1 VPDLTL
7 DQTVLTPVLST
18 LVGRGGPA
26 APPPPPPAPPSISLC
41 GSDEVIG
48 AYVQAFR
55 MVAAQDA
62 TCWAG
67 WAELGGRAVDVLAEL
82 GRVDASLAAGLR

>member
-26 APPPPPPAPPSISLC
+26 GPARAPPSISLC

>member
-18 LVGRGGPA
+18 LVGRRAPA
-26 APPPPPPAPPSISLC
+26 HPPRPPPAIAQC
-41 GSDEVIG
+41 GAGEVIG

>member
-18 LVGRGGPA
+18 LVGLRAQADPDR
-26 APPPPPPAPPSISLC
+26 PPPAISRC

>member
-1 VPDLTL
+1 
-7 DQTVLTPVLST
+7 
-18 LVGRGGPA
+18 
-26 APPPPPPAPPSISLC
+26 
-41 GSDEVIG
+41 VIG

>member
-18 LVGRGGPA
+18 LVGLRAQA
-26 APPPPPPAPPSISLC
+26 APDPPPPAISR
-41 GSDEVIG
+41 GGAGEVIG

>member
-18 LVGRGGPA
+18 LVGLRAQADPHR
-26 APPPPPPAPPSISLC
+26 PPPSISLC